1 MIVAYGQQVMGSQ
14 DAQSALSKVDRHF
27 FIENKGQWPSDVLY
41 LARLGGLDVWI
52 TKYGVNYKFFKL
64 EEIPSETKSEHS
76 FPDKFRHKDYMV
88 LGHRVLVKLQGYNEN
103 PVREGKEKQEGY
115 YNYFI
120 GNDPSKYATF
130 VGLYK
135 EAVIKNVYDGIDVRY
150 YFDGGMLRYDYIVHP
165 GADPKQ
171 IVFKLEGSEA
181 TYVDEK
187 GNLVFTTRFGEV
199 LMTGLRVYQEK
210 DGKEVA
216 ARFVEKEGDWS
227 I

>member
-1 MIVAYGQQVMGSQ
+1 
-14 DAQSALSKVDRHF
+14 LSKVDRHF
-27 FIENKGQWPSDVLY
+27 FVENKGQWPSDVLY

-52 TKYGVNYKFFKL
+52 TKYGVNYNFFKL

-76 FPDKFRHKDYMV
+76 FSDKFRHKDYMV